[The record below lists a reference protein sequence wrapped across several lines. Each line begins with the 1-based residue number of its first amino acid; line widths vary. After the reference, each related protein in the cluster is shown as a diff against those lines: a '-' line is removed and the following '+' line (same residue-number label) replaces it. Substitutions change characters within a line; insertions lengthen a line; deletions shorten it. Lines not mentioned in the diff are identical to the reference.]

1 MRTFL
6 FFAGGVRIWGTKV
19 FYSWL
24 HLGHLKQTSIP
35 VDFKSFRELASKS
48 PCNHA
53 LWTFLV
59 QRRSFFFCPPL
70 TLGAS
75 GCSPSDTGGGWLLPL
90 WHGGVWLLPLWH
102 GGVWL
107 LPFWP
112 YFLGFVFPVMT
123 VCPLLIVWQEQEGCA
138 LSPRLC
144 LSPCDHVSSVV
155 SRGLNYSGEI
165 CTEAVAFALAHHK
178 ACAY

>member
-59 QRRSFFFCPPL
+59 QRRSFFFFCPPL

-75 GCSPSDTGGGWLLPL
+75 GCSPSDTEGSWLLPL
-90 WHGGVWLLPLWH
+90 WHGGI
-102 GGVWL
+102 WL

-112 YFLGFVFPVMT
+112 CFLGFVFPVMT

-138 LSPRLC
+138 LSPCLC

-155 SRGLNYSGEI
+155 SRRLNYSGEI